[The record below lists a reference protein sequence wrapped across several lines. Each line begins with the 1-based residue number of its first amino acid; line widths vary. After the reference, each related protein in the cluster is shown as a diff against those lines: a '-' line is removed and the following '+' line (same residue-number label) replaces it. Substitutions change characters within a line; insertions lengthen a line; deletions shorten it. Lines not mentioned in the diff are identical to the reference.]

1 MNNKVRK
8 ICLTGILISI
18 GVASSAFYIPV
29 GVAKCFPMQHMIN
42 VLAGV
47 LLGPW
52 YALAAAFCTSLIRV
66 MLGTGSLLA
75 FPGSMF
81 GALLSGMLYAKS
93 KKLFFAFTGELI
105 GTGLIGALAA
115 YPVATLL
122 LGREAALFGFI
133 IPFAISSSIGAALSI
148 VIIRIMK
155 DTKVIDIM
163 TKHLKV

>member
-52 YALAAAFCTSLIRV
+52 YALAAAFVL
-66 MLGTGSLLA
+66 
-75 FPGSMF
+75 
-81 GALLSGMLYAKS
+81 
-93 KKLFFAFTGELI
+93 
-105 GTGLIGALAA
+105 
-115 YPVATLL
+115 
-122 LGREAALFGFI
+122 
-133 IPFAISSSIGAALSI
+133 
-148 VIIRIMK
+148 
-155 DTKVIDIM
+155 
-163 TKHLKV
+163 H